1 MDIKVK
7 SSILKRQETVI
18 TVAICILVIA
28 VTILILKAMGRPLIS
43 NSGTVKLW
51 HSEVVSS
58 ENSQHLSDWYSFSHI
73 VHGFLF
79 FFILWLVS
87 KKIPLVRKFS
97 IALVIAV
104 VMESIWEIIENTDF
118 IINRYREATIA
129 LDYFGD
135 SITNSTAD
143 IFFMSL
149 GFMMASRLSVIASL
163 SIVVASEVMLAFV
176 IRDNLALNI
185 IMLIYP
191 IDAIK
196 EWQLG

>member
-7 SSILKRQETVI
+7 SSMLKRQETVI

-149 GFMMASRLSVIASL
+149 GFMMAARLSVIASL

>member
-7 SSILKRQETVI
+7 SSILNRKETVI
-18 TVAICILVIA
+18 TAAICILVIA
-28 VTILILKAMGRPLIS
+28 MTILILKAMGRPLIS

-87 KKIPLVRKFS
+87 KKIPRVRKFS

-104 VMESIWEIIENTDF
+104 VMESIWEIVENTDF

-149 GFMMASRLSVIASL
+149 GFMMAARLSVIASL
-163 SIVVASEVMLAFV
+163 SIVVAFEVMLAFV